1 MSGYGPPSQASR
13 YLDNSVATASP
24 ARLLV
29 LLYDRLLLDLD
40 RAMAC
45 FATNLSAGTHLLHAQ
60 EILLELRGSL
70 VTESWS
76 GGPALASIYV
86 FSIEQLIAANTQR
99 SITIVAEVRDVLA
112 PLRDAWNEAATS
124 LATPPASSIAGV
136 AAGIA

>member
-45 FATNLSAGTHLLHAQ
+45 FATNQTAGIHLLHAQ

-70 VTESWS
+70 VVDSWS
-76 GGPALASIYV
+76 GGPALASLYV
-86 FSIEQLIAANTQR
+86 FSIEQLIAANTERNVRRIQ
-99 SITIVAEVRDVLA
+99 EVRDLLA
-112 PLRDAWNEAATS
+112 PLRDAWDEAAS
-124 LATPPASSIAGV
+124 ALATPPASSVSGV